1 LLTAALVL
9 LLVSGWLPLPNLILR
24 QLERQY
30 TEFAPQ
36 ADLRAY
42 TGVVVLGGATESGA
56 VAQSHVQPGLNG
68 AAERLTAPIA
78 LLRRNS
84 QLRMVFTGG
93 QSALWPQGPTEA
105 ERARLFFESMG
116 VPPNS
121 VIYES
126 ASRNTHENALLTAQI
141 AGLDITQPWLLL
153 TSAAHMPRAMAT
165 FAKAGWNVTAY
176 PVDFQTADD
185 MEWAQYSMSGGAEA
199 WEMALH
205 EVLGLLAYRIKGW
218 L

>member
-1 LLTAALVL
+1 
-9 LLVSGWLPLPNLILR
+9 
-24 QLERQY
+24 
-30 TEFAPQ
+30 
-36 ADLRAY
+36 
-42 TGVVVLGGATESGA
+42 
-56 VAQSHVQPGLNG
+56 
-68 AAERLTAPIA
+68 
-78 LLRRNS
+78 
-84 QLRMVFTGG
+84 
-93 QSALWPQGPTEA
+93 
-105 ERARLFFESMG
+105 MG

-176 PVDFQTADD
+176 PVDFQTADE
-185 MEWAQYSMSGGAEA
+185 MEWTQYSMSGGPGS

-205 EVLGLLAYRIKGW
+205 EVLGLVAYRIKGW